1 MVNLARSIVRESLRA
16 KPDEAIM
23 ISAAPHTLEL
33 AKQVALE
40 AYKVG
45 ADPAMLFDT
54 DDVFYGQFKH
64 LTEEQLR
71 KTSAHCLGIADYVQ
85 SYVWLGGVEDPGP
98 MKRVPQPKWAAMFEG
113 EEAHH
118 KKSLEKKH
126 KSVGI
131 GLGMVTRPRAK
142 AYGFNYAAW
151 KRMMEQAIAVNYE
164 EMKRT
169 GEAVAAILQRPAE
182 VRVTAENGTDLTF
195 RLAGEP
201 RKAYVDDGVISDE
214 DIAAGNPNTS
224 LPAGAVYIAPFEDSA
239 NGVFVSDVDIPQV
252 GTLIKGLSWTFRNG
266 RVVEF
271 SAKRNVKNAQL
282 NYAEASGAKDMFGWI
297 AIGLNKKMVP
307 GYTTATYARGT
318 LTVGIGDNRDLD
330 GKNES
335 SYGFSGFLSKPT
347 VVVGDKVLLDRGRL
361 SL

>member
-1 MVNLARSIVRESLRA
+1 MVNLARSIVRDSLRA
-16 KPDEAIM
+16 RPDEAIM

-33 AKQVALE
+33 AEQVAIE

-45 ADPAMLFDT
+45 ADPAILIDT
-54 DDVFYGQFKH
+54 DDVFYSQFKH

-85 SYVWLGGVEDPGP
+85 SYVWLGGVQDPGP

-126 KSVGI
+126 KSVGV

-151 KRMMEQAIAVNYE
+151 KRMMEQAIAVNYD
-164 EMKRT
+164 EMRRT
-169 GEAVAAILQRPAE
+169 GEAVAMVLRTPAE
-182 VRVTAENGTDLTF
+182 VHVTADNGTDLTF
-195 RLAGEP
+195 RLAGEA
-201 RKAYVDDGVISDE
+201 RKAYVDDGVIGDE

-224 LPAGAVYIAPFEDSA
+224 LPAGAVYIAPLEDSA
-239 NGVFVSDVDIPQV
+239 NGTFISDVRIPQV
-252 GTLIKGLSWTFRNG
+252 GTLIEGLSWTFRNG
-266 RVVEF
+266 KVVDF
-271 SAKRNVKNAQL
+271 TAKRNVKSAQL
-282 NYAEASGAKDMFGWI
+282 NYAEATGAKDMFAWI
-297 AIGLNKKMVP
+297 AVGLNRKVVP
-307 GYTTATYARGT
+307 GYTNSTYARGT
-318 LTVGIGDNRDLD
+318 LSVGIGDNRDLD

-335 SYGFSGFLSKPT
+335 SYGFNGFLSKPV
-347 VVVGDKVLLDRGRL
+347 VVVGEKVLVDRGRL
-361 SL
+361 LV